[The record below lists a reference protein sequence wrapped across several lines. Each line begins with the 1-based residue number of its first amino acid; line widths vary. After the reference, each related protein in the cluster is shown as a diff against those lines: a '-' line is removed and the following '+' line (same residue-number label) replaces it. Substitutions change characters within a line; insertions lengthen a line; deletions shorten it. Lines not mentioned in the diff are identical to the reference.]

1 VELELMGIEL
11 VAKVI
16 ALELIGIELVVVE
29 ELKN

>member
-29 ELKN
+29 VLKN

>member
-16 ALELIGIELVVVE
+16 AMELMGIVVE
-29 ELKN
+29 VLRN